1 MRVSQLTRIA
11 LSAVILIGIASSC
24 ALIVTGH
31 FAVGLL
37 AAAAAIAVAMGS
49 HYVYSIRPISDVV
62 AAYAPQ
68 LEEVGFERCDDV
80 QVKRLAALLDDTRT
94 LSERPVDVLQ
104 AVGVRLGNLSVIWV
118 QYIARRNL
126 QLGFAWVAGFPES
139 FRGPGRLVPT
149 FYVSDDTN
157 GHTNGRAHGAASDGS
172 HVHLGAD
179 SNGDPTFAAGA
190 DDADAFERAFE
201 PDAAAIDHLIG
212 EMPLAVRRQ
221 LGANPHF
228 VYEFNGPHLLADFY
242 VSRDT
247 CRQASQR
254 YFGEGVASFLKLLST
269 IETSRSMFEPCAG
282 DPASA
287 NHARAERL
295 AAP

>member
-1 MRVSQLTRIA
+1 MRVSQFTRIA
-11 LSAVILIGIASSC
+11 LSAVILIGVASSC

-149 FYVSDDTN
+149 FQTN
-157 GHTNGRAHGAASDGS
+157 GDAKGNPNARAHGSASDGS
-172 HVHLGAD
+172 HVGLGAG
-179 SNGDPTFAAGA
+179 SNANPTGSDGA
-190 DDADAFERAFE
+190 DDFERAFE

-254 YFGEGVASFLKLLST
+254 HFGEGVASFLKLLST